1 MGSSPATPT
10 KKTDA
15 DRQGGVGF
23 SIGRDSNP
31 ERAKSVKKAAGGR
44 FFSFL
49 VRRRVP
55 KCEAFGSSSSG
66 DAQSAAP
73 SRHSDHVGMDF
84 APFRFFFT
92 KNQSYAP
99 SFLLCRKK
107 ARSARLFACKR
118 SQRLTAA
125 TTFLRVAP
133 AAQIPRQGG
142 VGFSIGRDSNPE
154 RAKSV
159 KKAAGGSFFSFGG
172 TKTES
177 FRRKND

>member
-1 MGSSPATPT
+1 MRLGAGCRGFESRHSDQ
-10 KKTDA
+10 KTDA

-23 SIGRDSNP
+23 SIGRVSNP

-55 KCEAFGSSSSG
+55 KCEAFGSSSGG

-92 KNQSYAP
+92 
-99 SFLLCRKK
+99 
-107 ARSARLFACKR
+107 
-118 SQRLTAA
+118 
-125 TTFLRVAP
+125 
-133 AAQIPRQGG
+133 
-142 VGFSIGRDSNPE
+142 E
-154 RAKSV
+154 KSV
-159 KKAAGGSFFSFGG
+159 TRAVIPPLSQKGTLGSPVRLQALTTAHCRYHLFVSCACGANTPTGWCRFFNWKGL
-172 TKTES
+172 EP
-177 FRRKND
+177 

>member
-1 MGSSPATPT
+1 MDIYYNIYPLRGVAQLVARLLWEQDAVGSSPATPT

-73 SRHSDHVGMDF
+73 SRHSDHVGMGF

-92 KNQSYAP
+92 
-99 SFLLCRKK
+99 
-107 ARSARLFACKR
+107 
-118 SQRLTAA
+118 
-125 TTFLRVAP
+125 
-133 AAQIPRQGG
+133 
-142 VGFSIGRDSNPE
+142 E
-154 RAKSV
+154 KSV
-159 KKAAGGSFFSFGG
+159 IRAVIPPLSQKGTLGSPASAHNGSLPLPPFC
-172 TKTES
+172 ELRL
-177 FRRKND
+177 RRKYPDRVVSVFQLEGTRTLRGQKA

>member
-1 MGSSPATPT
+1 M
-10 KKTDA
+10 
-15 DRQGGVGF
+15 
-23 SIGRDSNP
+23 
-31 ERAKSVKKAAGGR
+31 KKAAGGS

-73 SRHSDHVGMDF
+73 SRHSDQKTD
-84 APFRFFFT
+84 AD
-92 KNQSYAP
+92 
-99 SFLLCRKK
+99 
-107 ARSARLFACKR
+107 
-118 SQRLTAA
+118 
-125 TTFLRVAP
+125 
-133 AAQIPRQGG
+133 RQGG

-159 KKAAGGSFFSFGG
+159 KKAAGGSFFSFGE

-177 FRRKND
+177 FRRKNN